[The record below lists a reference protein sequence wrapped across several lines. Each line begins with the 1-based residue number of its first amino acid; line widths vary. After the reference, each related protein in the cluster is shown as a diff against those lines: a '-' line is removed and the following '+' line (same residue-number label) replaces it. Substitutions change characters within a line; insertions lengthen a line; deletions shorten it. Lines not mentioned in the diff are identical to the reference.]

1 MAFDITNKQTKSVLQ
16 IPTPNR
22 HFLTFHSKCS
32 LTNLFIN
39 TLLLRTYCV
48 SDNMLGTIIMF
59 LELGVRTDKQVFLK
73 LPITIGDI
81 EETNGEK
88 RGEQTYP

>member
-1 MAFDITNKQTKSVLQ
+1 M
-16 IPTPNR
+16 
-22 HFLTFHSKCS
+22 
-32 LTNLFIN
+32 
-39 TLLLRTYCV
+39 